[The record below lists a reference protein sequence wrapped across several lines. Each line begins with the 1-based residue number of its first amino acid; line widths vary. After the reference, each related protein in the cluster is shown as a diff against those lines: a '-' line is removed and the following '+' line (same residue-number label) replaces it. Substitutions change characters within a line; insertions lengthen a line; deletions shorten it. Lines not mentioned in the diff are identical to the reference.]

1 MLNTVLSLGDKLEL
15 VRKNHEPYKSK
26 LLDFK
31 ENGTLCIAMPIENG
45 RLIPLSVGESYMV
58 QFYTA
63 RGMYR
68 GNGTITDRYRVK
80 NIFMLEVELVG
91 ELEKLQRREYY
102 RLSCILDITYRA
114 FSEKEL
120 LLRTLLNQ
128 NSFEKEED
136 REEVENELAGVSFH
150 WNPAVMIDISGGG
163 IRFQSQLKQEKGD
176 RLTIKFPLFTQNG
189 VKHFSLYAN
198 VITSRKVEQLS
209 GTYEHRAAFVDI
221 SREERESI
229 VRYIFDED
237 RKRRR
242 KKSGL

>member
-1 MLNTVLSLGDKLEL
+1 MLKTVLSLGDKLEL
-15 VRKNHEPYKSK
+15 VRKNHEPFKSK

-31 ENGTLCIAMPIENG
+31 ENGRLCIAMPIENG
-45 RLIPLSVGESYMV
+45 RLIPLSVGESYQV

-63 RGMYR
+63 RGMFV
-68 GNGTITDRYRVK
+68 GKGTITDRYRIK
-80 NIFMLEVELVG
+80 NIFMLEVEMNG

-102 RLSCILDITYRA
+102 RLSCILDITYRS

-128 NSFEKEED
+128 NSFENEGE
-136 REEVENELAGVSFH
+136 REKVENELAGISYH
-150 WNPAVMIDISGGG
+150 WNQAVMIDISGGG

-176 RLTIKFPLFTQNG
+176 KLTLNFPLFTSDG
-189 VKHFSLYAN
+189 VRNFSLYAS

-209 GTYEHRAAFVDI
+209 GTYEHRAAFIDI